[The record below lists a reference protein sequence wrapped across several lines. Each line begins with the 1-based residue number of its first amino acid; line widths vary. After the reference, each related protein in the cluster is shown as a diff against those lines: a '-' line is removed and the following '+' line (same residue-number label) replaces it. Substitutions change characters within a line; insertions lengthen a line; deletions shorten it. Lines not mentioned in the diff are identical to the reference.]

1 MASVFVVAVGVAV
14 APPRASRWSPSPS
27 SPSPLRSSSHSSLLP
42 YRVTIASMWRRKREH
57 SCALVRARAP
67 RQREEKERVEAF
79 LHSFFFSRSPS
90 FEKKKCTHRRPAAPA
105 RRRRPVLRCYSR
117 PSAARRRH
125 LRVAPRSSA
134 SRSSSSREGRGQR
147 RQQRAQSTKH
157 HQQQQRRRHHRSSSS
172 LTTSRIAPAA
182 SPSSASPSCARSPQ
196 RPVSRSRP
204 A

>member
-79 LHSFFFSRSPS
+79 LHSFFFLALPHSR
-90 FEKKKCTHRRPAAPA
+90 KKNAPIAGQPHRRDDDVPSSDATRGPPPLVVVTCASHRAPLPRA
-105 RRRRPVLRCYSR
+105 
-117 PSAARRRH
+117 AARAARAEGSGGSSERNQPSIINNNSAVVTIA
-125 LRVAPRSSA
+125 RPRA
-134 SRSSSSREGRGQR
+134 
-147 RQQRAQSTKH
+147 
-157 HQQQQRRRHHRSSSS
+157 
-172 LTTSRIAPAA
+172 
-182 SPSSASPSCARSPQ
+182 
-196 RPVSRSRP
+196 
-204 A
+204 